1 MTLLFVL
8 AIREL
13 GSSLFLYTTDTMMM
27 AIALLN
33 LYESGTLGTAA
44 AFGLAQVVLLG
55 LLIGLAN
62 RLSGGSTNSS
72 VG

>member
-1 MTLLFVL
+1 M
-8 AIREL
+8 
-13 GSSLFLYTTDTMMM
+13 YTTDTMMM

-44 AFGLAQVVLLG
+44 AFGLAQVALLG